1 MGPLLKNTS
10 FSSLTL
16 STELLLVIQELGYEA
31 LTPIQ
36 TQSLPLILAGKDVLG
51 QAKTGSGKTAAYS
64 LPILERLNA
73 ENNSLQ
79 ALVLCPTRELATQ
92 VVGEIRKLGR
102 RIPGLRVLALTGGTP
117 GREQREA
124 LENGVQIAVG
134 TPGRVADFITRGRID
149 LQNLKTAVLDEAD
162 KMLDMGFA
170 DEIRT
175 IMRELPASRQT
186 LLFSATF
193 PESVDHLSKKFQRHA
208 THVVIEDE
216 PAPAIEQ
223 VVYDCEE
230 EDKAQVLMRVLQQH
244 PSDATIIFANTKAT
258 VSVLVEMLENQE
270 AASASLHGDL
280 EQRERDRIL
289 TQFRN
294 KSCRIL
300 VATDVAA
307 RGLDI
312 DHLDLVVNYDL
323 PITPEIY
330 VHRIGRTGRAGQQG
344 VAVTLAHPRD
354 TLKLAEYEKLTG
366 SKFLRPSL
374 GFKNQ
379 HGLSKALREAPM
391 KTLSISG
398 GRKDKLRPGDIQG
411 ALTASAGF
419 AATDIGK
426 IEIQDKYSYVAVSA
440 TLAEAAQQKLR
451 EGRIKGQKFQIKI
464 VK

>member
-1 MGPLLKNTS
+1 MENTD

-16 STELLLVIQELGYEA
+16 SPELLSVLTELGYTSM
-31 LTPIQ
+31 TPIQ
-36 TQSLPLILAGKDVLG
+36 SQSLPLLLAGKDVLG

-64 LPILERLNA
+64 LPILNRLNL
-73 ENNSLQ
+73 EDRSLQ
-79 ALVLCPTRELATQ
+79 ALILCPTRELATQ

-102 RIPGLRVLALTGGTP
+102 RLPGLKVLALTGGTP
-117 GREQREA
+117 GRDQREA
-124 LENGVQIAVG
+124 LENGVQIVVG
-134 TPGRVADFITRGRID
+134 TPGRVADFISRGRID
-149 LQNLKTAVLDEAD
+149 LQNVKTAVLDEAD

-170 DEIRT
+170 DEIKT
-175 IMRELPASRQT
+175 IMRELPGSRQT

-193 PESVDHLSKKFQRHA
+193 PDSIDHLSKKYQRHA
-208 THVVIEDE
+208 THVMIEDE

-223 VVYDCEE
+223 IAYDCEE
-230 EDKAQVLMRVLQQH
+230 KEKPQILMRVLQQH
-244 PSDATIIFANTKAT
+244 PSDATIVFANTKAVVT
-258 VSVLVEMLENQE
+258 DLAQLLEEQG
-270 AASASLHGDL
+270 AASATLHGDL
-280 EQRERDRIL
+280 DQRERDRVL
-289 TQFRN
+289 ALFRN

-312 DHLDLVVNYDL
+312 DHLELVINYDL
-323 PITPEIY
+323 PISPEVY
-330 VHRIGRTGRAGQQG
+330 VHRIGRTGRAGKQG
-344 VAVTLAHPRD
+344 IAVTLSHPRD

-366 SKFLRPSL
+366 GKFQRPAL

-379 HGLSKALREAPM
+379 HGLNKTLREAPM

-398 GRKDKLRPGDIQG
+398 GRKDKLRPGDILG

-426 IEIQDKYSYVAVSA
+426 IEIQDKFSYVAVAAGIADSA
-440 TLAEAAQQKLR
+440 LQKLR